1 MGLPLRADDNH
12 VLRGMFPLEQLHSLH
27 AGMRFQMSLQKP
39 EGCPLIISGLK
50 WSVVVAGRL
59 WQYSHLPFSKRKG
72 FRGSPSGGLI
82 RTLVSAEGSE
92 SCLHTSYMIV
102 EYLLR
107 IILSAFMVSR

>member
-39 EGCPLIISGLK
+39 EGCPLIMRGLK

-59 WQYSHLPFSKRKG
+59 WQYSHMPFNNRKG
-72 FRGSPSGGLI
+72 FRGSPSGRLLLLMLGSFCLS
-82 RTLVSAEGSE
+82 VAEGSE

-107 IILSAFMVSR
+107 IILY